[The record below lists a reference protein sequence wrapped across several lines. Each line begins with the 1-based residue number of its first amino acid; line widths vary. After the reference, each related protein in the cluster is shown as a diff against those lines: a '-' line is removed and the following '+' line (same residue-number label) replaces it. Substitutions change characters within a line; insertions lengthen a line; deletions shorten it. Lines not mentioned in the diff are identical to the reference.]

1 MHTAHTRHTKQTRLT
16 TLAAIAASLISSWGS
31 NGSGEFDADVTNDGV
46 VNGLDLAVILD
57 GWGACPN

>member
-1 MHTAHTRHTKQTRLT
+1 MLQYNDEDSCHRCSGIH
-16 TLAAIAASLISSWGS
+16 WGG

-57 GWGACPN
+57 GWGACP